1 MTGQGRC
8 KDVYGEP
15 IMVDYPNSIIRVYKP
30 ILTDEERARRMKAI
44 EKAMIDLL
52 LPSIVA
58 LTTFVGLL
66 ERRDFALIL

>member
-1 MTGQGRC
+1 MEGQGRC

-52 LPSIVA
+52 LSGKKA
-58 LTTFVGLL
+58 
-66 ERRDFALIL
+66 

>member
-1 MTGQGRC
+1 MEGQDRC

-30 ILTDEERARRMKAI
+30 ILTDEERTRRMKAI

-52 LPSIVA
+52 LS
-58 LTTFVGLL
+58 G
-66 ERRDFALIL
+66 RKS

>member
-1 MTGQGRC
+1 MAGQDRC

-15 IMVDYPNSIIRVYKP
+15 IFIDYPNSIIRVYRP

-52 LPSIVA
+52 LSGKKA
-58 LTTFVGLL
+58 
-66 ERRDFALIL
+66 